1 MRSQEPG
8 ATRSQ
13 KEAEAF
19 CSRANK
25 FAMDP
30 EPGPE
35 PPPPPAPAAALEGA
49 AAAAQAPNVAL
60 HVQRAAP
67 KRKYRKP
74 ENEIVWS
81 RFTHYKPTDNEL
93 RMNPTL
99 FEKWQCKACCM

>member
-1 MRSQEPG
+1 MKNEEPG
-8 ATRSQ
+8 ARSHTKPKQ

-49 AAAAQAPNVAL
+49 AAGNV
-60 HVQRAAP
+60 P
-67 KRKYRKP
+67 G
-74 ENEIVWS
+74 IVGNVGNVVGEELGIQQYGSFQNRDRTELS
-81 RFTHYKPTDNEL
+81 RNRGPTRHL
-93 RMNPTL
+93 
-99 FEKWQCKACCM
+99 